1 VGKFDCLVV
10 EPFREGRMLF
20 KNRGDMKVWLSDD
33 SQRLPI
39 KIVSKAKFGSL
50 VMKLARHSP

>member
-1 VGKFDCLVV
+1 VV

-33 SQRLPI
+33 SQRLPV
-39 KIVSKAKFGSL
+39 KIISKAKFGSL